1 MGPKEGYTLFQTV
14 TRRDA
19 GAERR
24 WEPKP
29 RAYRDIFT
37 ACLKCRVSF
46 PMISLVSVQ
55 VPGTNPSYVKGAVIR
70 HIARVLRAFTYIECN
85 LARHTLRS
93 YGVYRFAG

>member
-46 PMISLVSVQ
+46 PSLMVST
-55 VPGTNPSYVKGAVIR
+55 GSLDSLPSFVFFPVVSSVCEG
-70 HIARVLRAFTYIECN
+70 FGE
-85 LARHTLRS
+85 TLL
-93 YGVYRFAG
+93 GV